1 MVVSLRVKNKLMIR
15 TQFIFYIFTAYSFGQ
30 HIKFQN
36 STTNQGLS
44 NNSILAIES
53 DKDGGSWIAAEAFS
67 QSVLFYIL
75 FSGFIVLICM
85 VIVYLKNKITLSQQ
99 KYLEELVKV
108 RTDVI
113 EKQKKTL
120 KKLMLNLIRKTEK

>member
-1 MVVSLRVKNKLMIR
+1 MIR